1 MKTQS
6 AKCLLNSRKAA
17 RRVFHYVRP
26 KASLGGIHECI
37 NRYLDF
43 SNGFFVEAGAN
54 DGVSQSNTYYLARR
68 KGWTGILIE
77 PIPQLAQIA
86 RRWRPEAK
94 VEEVCLVAPNR
105 SGQPI
110 MMLDF
115 DLQSVPL
122 GDSWSASQV
131 SESSLP
137 LDVKKASRIIGVQ
150 AETLSGVLARNGNP
164 QIDFLSL
171 DVEGYELE
179 VLRGL
184 NLEED
189 SPSLILVET
198 DVPNS
203 VANLLGDS
211 YVLREQCS
219 YHDYLFE
226 RKSMTK

>member
-1 MKTQS
+1 LKTRG
-6 AKCLLNSRKAA
+6 AKCLLKSRKAA
-17 RRVFHYVRP
+17 RRAFHFIRP
-26 KASLGGIHECI
+26 QASLGGIQECM
-37 NRYLDF
+37 NRYVDF

-68 KGWTGILIE
+68 QGWTGILIE
-77 PIPQLAQIA
+77 PIPHLASIA
-86 RRWRPEAK
+86 RRWRRDAS

-105 SGQPI
+105 SGQP
-110 MMLDF
+110 MEMLDL

-122 GDSWSASQV
+122 GDVRAGNQV
-131 SESSLP
+131 SEISLP
-137 LDVKKASRIIGVQ
+137 NDVKRASRIVRVQ
-150 AETLSGVLARNGNP
+150 TETLSGVLARYGNP

-184 NLEED
+184 NLDKD

-198 DVPNS
+198 EVPNS
-203 VANLLGDS
+203 IANLLGDL

-226 RKSMTK
+226 RKY